1 MIIRRFSKLL
11 VTKTSLVYCLNLT
24 NSYTPVA
31 QTLSLNIGS
40 EYLLRQGISTRLS
53 IFSRPGY
60 FKNTFSTTD
69 MVNTEASVKYLEI
82 PDKSES
88 DKKHYK

>member
-11 VTKTSLVYCLNLT
+11 VSKISLEYSFTLT
-24 NSYTPVA
+24 NRYTPVA
-31 QTLSLNIGS
+31 KTISLNIES
-40 EYLLRQGISTRLS
+40 EYFPKRRISTR
-53 IFSRPGY
+53 FSRPGY
-60 FKNTFSTTD
+60 FRNSFSTTD
-69 MVNTEASVKYLEI
+69 MVNTEASAKYLEI